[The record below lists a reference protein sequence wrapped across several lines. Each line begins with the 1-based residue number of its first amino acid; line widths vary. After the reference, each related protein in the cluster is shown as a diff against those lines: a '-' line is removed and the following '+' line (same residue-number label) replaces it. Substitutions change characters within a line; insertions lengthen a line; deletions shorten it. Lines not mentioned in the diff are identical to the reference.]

1 MCSQGWIVPDR
12 FYTRLF
18 LATAVMV
25 LLAIPQARAQQGNP
39 EVYVDM
45 SVLQGLG
52 TAPVQPQQPV
62 QLKPPAPRQP
72 YSRLTAPAVP
82 AQTPPVAQQVT
93 VAPAPSPALAPV
105 PAAPATQPSPE
116 AQNLQQAI
124 RGENVA
130 PHKLP
135 PASPPEPT
143 VVKPKPVPYV
153 STPPQVPADPVPK
166 PVQKIAGP
174 SAPAAPVATAPV
186 KEVAVEPPPLSPVK
200 KEPEQIVTF
209 PVKTNTKDE
218 TSDPSAP
225 NSPSRPVPVRSGIAG
240 NLKDV
245 VPSRPAPDFDPSA
258 PAEAPP
264 ARDLTEKH
272 HPVEHPT
279 SRIIKSE
286 PAKKALRADIVPA
299 RKPKTESVVVEDA
312 PLAEVSTAAE
322 ADHPISQSAAANSL
336 VLEKPPVPPRRPET
350 KQSVSPEVLA
360 ALIKK
365 EQEKVKS
372 AGNVDLADPSP
383 PPGPKGKKN
392 MPAVAAGAVDAE
404 PLSEQIVKLPVEDD
418 PLLDRLLEKDKAD
431 LVKTIETLVDQRED
445 NIPAEEKKA
454 VKKPDAGSSI
464 FKAEPIQRPY
474 NVYRPEKAR
483 QQHGEE
489 QDKALIASL
498 NAGGSDAAKDDVVPR
513 PPLPRSEDEQAYVSL
528 PFKDGIT
535 DLDELTSKEIEAKL
549 LPLLNDNPAWK
560 LQIQAFASPIKDG
573 TSSARKA
580 SLARAM
586 SVRSFLLS
594 KGIEATR
601 MDVRAL
607 GAESDRDPMDRVDL
621 IVFDPAKKGS

>member
-1 MCSQGWIVPDR
+1 MRSQGWIVPDR
-12 FYTRLF
+12 FCVRL
-18 LATAVMV
+18 LLMTTVLV
-25 LLAIPQARAQQGNP
+25 LLTVPPAQAQQGNP

-52 TAPVQPQQPV
+52 NTPAQAQPPVH
-62 QLKPPAPRQP
+62 LKPPAPRQP
-72 YSRLTAPAVP
+72 YSRLTAPVVPVEAPSAVQQQEPSAPKSPPVVAVP
-82 AQTPPVAQQVT
+82 I
-93 VAPAPSPALAPV
+93 PV
-105 PAAPATQPSPE
+105 PVTKPSPE

-124 RGENVA
+124 RGESVQPQQRA
-130 PHKLP
+130 PVSP
-135 PASPPEPT
+135 SAPA
-143 VVKPKPVPYV
+143 KPQVRSYV
-153 STPPQVPADPVPK
+153 STPPAIPADPAPK
-166 PVQKIAGP
+166 PVQKIAEP
-174 SAPAAPVATAPV
+174 SAIPSATVSAPA
-186 KEVAVEPPPLSPVK
+186 KEVAAEPPALPPVK
-200 KEPEQIVTF
+200 KEPAQIVAF

-245 VPSRPAPDFDPSA
+245 VPSRPAPDLDPSV

-264 ARDLTEKH
+264 ARDLTE
-272 HPVEHPT
+272 EQN
-279 SRIIKSE
+279 
-286 PAKKALRADIVPA
+286 PAGAIMKPDPEKKVLRADIVPA
-299 RKPKTESVVVEDA
+299 RKPKIDIGSV
-312 PLAEVSTAAE
+312 AA
-322 ADHPISQSAAANSL
+322 
-336 VLEKPPVPPRRPET
+336 EKPPQAEIETIAEIDNPGTEVVAAIAKPSAEKPPIPPRRPET

-360 ALIKK
+360 DLIKK
-365 EQEKVKS
+365 EQEKIKS
-372 AGNVDLADPSP
+372 GEHVDLVDPPP
-383 PPGPKGKKN
+383 PPGPKGRKN

-404 PLSEQIVKLPVEDD
+404 PLSEQIVKLPIEND

-431 LVKTIETLVDQRED
+431 LVKTIETLVEQRED
-445 NIPAEEKKA
+445 RLPAEEKKT
-454 VKKPDAGSSI
+454 VKKADAGSSI

-483 QQHGEE
+483 QQRGEE
-489 QDKALIASL
+489 QDKALLASL
-498 NAGGSDAAKDDVVPR
+498 NAGGSDAVKDDVVPR

-535 DLDELTSKEIEAKL
+535 DLDDTASREIESKL

-586 SVRSFLLS
+586 SVRSFLLN
-594 KGIEATR
+594 KGIEPTR

>member
-1 MCSQGWIVPDR
+1 MRSQGWIVPDK
-12 FYTRLF
+12 FCVRL
-18 LATAVMV
+18 LLMTTVLV
-25 LLAIPQARAQQGNP
+25 LLTVPPALAQQGNP

-52 TAPVQPQQPV
+52 NKPAQAQPPVH
-62 QLKPPAPRQP
+62 LKPPAPRQP

-82 AQTPPVAQQVT
+82 VEAPSAVQQQEPSAPKFPPV
-93 VAPAPSPALAPV
+93 VAVPIPV
-105 PAAPATQPSPE
+105 PVTKPSPE

-124 RGENVA
+124 RGESVQPQKMA
-130 PHKLP
+130 PVSP
-135 PASPPEPT
+135 SAPA
-143 VVKPKPVPYV
+143 KPQVRSYV
-153 STPPQVPADPVPK
+153 STPPAVPADPAPK
-166 PVQKIAGP
+166 PVQKIAEP
-174 SAPAAPVATAPV
+174 STIPAVPA
-186 KEVAVEPPPLSPVK
+186 KEVAAEPPALPPVK
-200 KEPEQIVTF
+200 KEPAQIVAF

-245 VPSRPAPDFDPSA
+245 VPSRPAPDLDPSV
-258 PAEAPP
+258 PAESPP
-264 ARDLTEKH
+264 ARDLTEEQNPAGAIMK
-272 HPVEHPT
+272 P
-279 SRIIKSE
+279 E
-286 PAKKALRADIVPA
+286 PEKKVLRADIVPA
-299 RKPKTESVVVEDA
+299 RKPKIDIGSV
-312 PLAEVSTAAE
+312 AA
-322 ADHPISQSAAANSL
+322 
-336 VLEKPPVPPRRPET
+336 EKPPQAEIETIAEIDNPDTEVVAAIAKPAVEKPPIPPRRPET

-360 ALIKK
+360 DLIKK

-372 AGNVDLADPSP
+372 GGHVDLVDPPP
-383 PPGPKGKKN
+383 PPGPKGRKN

-404 PLSEQIVKLPVEDD
+404 PLSEQIVKLPIEND

-431 LVKTIETLVDQRED
+431 LVKTIETLVEQRED
-445 NIPAEEKKA
+445 RLPAEEKKT

-483 QQHGEE
+483 QQRGEE
-489 QDKALIASL
+489 QDKALLASL
-498 NAGGSDAAKDDVVPR
+498 NAGGSDAVKDDVVPR

-535 DLDELTSKEIEAKL
+535 DLDDTTSREIESKL

-586 SVRSFLLS
+586 SVRSFLLN
-594 KGIEATR
+594 KGIEPTR

-621 IVFDPAKKGS
+621 IVFNPAKKGS